1 MQDSQA
7 PFWIR
12 KYLLK
17 EAQRETGIWEKY
29 YGLERVA
36 WTRWEGDLPWQEG
49 VAARL
54 YPSAYSKVERVYSLQ
69 FQSGKFSLGKSS
81 EEGDT
86 RAGGTECVSS
96 EVRWGSRRA
105 AHNGKRSLH
114 GGGGS
119 TEKEG

>member
-1 MQDSQA
+1 M
-7 PFWIR
+7 
-12 KYLLK
+12 
-17 EAQRETGIWEKY
+17 
-29 YGLERVA
+29 
-36 WTRWEGDLPWQEG
+36 
-49 VAARL
+49 AARL

-114 GGGGS
+114 GGGGVVQRRKAKIES
-119 TEKEG
+119 ERKVLKGLSRNGFEKEFP